1 MRLER
6 VTIQGFGP
14 ITAYDAHLEPKRL
27 NLIIG
32 PNEAGKSSF
41 ANAIV
46 ATLFGVPTLE
56 AEEMARPWNGSGHA
70 TAIVFTAGTGRFRL
84 RRNFQ
89 THEVVVEQL
98 GPDGNDATSTIF
110 QATINPR
117 GRTPELSQY
126 EELLRGWVGF
136 TEARLFRESSFV
148 YENSLETKVSPELRH
163 IVSGAVEADYQQI
176 QDALLDRLDQ
186 LTREHPYDPRQRKR
200 NNRSIETR
208 EEKVQ
213 QLRTRRTRSE
223 GVLTEVKSRT
233 NERDAL
239 ESRLHGLRGELA
251 GKEQLL
257 KDLEVW
263 SSVREEQKKL
273 LKRGAQVG
281 QELVVARKARSQ
293 AQEIDR
299 KIAESLGYLAN
310 APEEVEP
317 DLLRLGMLRSQRTRH
332 QKALEPD
339 RSKVEGRSA
348 ASPAVLTALTA
359 AGVVVGAGV
368 TYALARNTLF
378 AALAAVIGGTL
389 GLVVARMLGQSVVKQ
404 RALGEAQVRVAEENI
419 RTLGAEID
427 QIEIRVNPYIE
438 GRTLEVVLSDVK
450 RFRAANQDRRE
461 ATAVIQSLPTPERLE
476 AEAREMEEAVLAL
489 RAKERT
495 ILGQSP
501 LLAPLKEDPVRA
513 AEAAE
518 RLKREAGG
526 LRSKVELTQESLDAL
541 LRRVG
546 GSDGDAENLEI
557 LDDQIAAEEADL
569 KNERR
574 QRDALLLALDVLRDS
589 VIAYQQQHVGR
600 LGEAASAT
608 LSKLTGGRYTSV
620 ALDAD
625 FNPLLSTDGRKSVP
639 LEVLSRGARDAFYF
653 SLRAALS
660 KELAAR
666 EPLPLLLDDPIAH
679 LDEERR
685 GTLLAMLEDLAKEI
699 QVILLT
705 HDRRVLNQIR
715 EAHVLA
721 LGSSV
726 HPKDSTTKVA
736 SRP

>member
-32 PNEAGKSSF
+32 PNEVGKSSF
-41 ANAIV
+41 ANAIL
-46 ATLFGVPTLE
+46 ATLFGIPTLE
-56 AEEMARPWNGSGHA
+56 AEEMARPWSGAGHA
-70 TAIVFTAGTGRFRL
+70 TALVFSAGTGRFLL

-98 GPDGNDATSTIF
+98 GPEGNDSKSTLFHATT
-110 QATINPR
+110 NPR
-117 GRTPELSQY
+117 GKTPELSQY
-126 EELLRGWVGF
+126 DELLRGWLGF

-148 YENSLETKVSPELRH
+148 YESSLETKVSPELRH

-186 LTREHPYDPRQRKR
+186 LTREHPYDPRQKKR
-200 NNRSIETR
+200 NNRSIENR
-208 EEKVQ
+208 EEKIE
-213 QLRTRRTRSE
+213 QLKARRTRSE

-233 NERDAL
+233 KERDDL

-251 GKEQLL
+251 GKEQLSH
-257 KDLEVW
+257 DIEIW
-263 SSVREEQKKL
+263 TSVREETKKL
-273 LKRGAQVG
+273 MKRGTAVG

-293 AQEIDR
+293 AEEIDR

-332 QKALEPD
+332 QKTLETD
-339 RSKVEGRSA
+339 RSKFEGRSA
-348 ASPAVLTALTA
+348 NPAVLVALAA

-368 TYALARNTLF
+368 TYALARDLLYGG
-378 AALAAVIGGTL
+378 LAAVIGGTL
-389 GLVVARMLGQSVVKQ
+389 GLVVGRLLGQSVSKQ
-404 RALGEAQVRVAEENI
+404 RAMSEAQVRVAEENV
-419 RTLGAEID
+419 RTLSAEID
-427 QIEIRVNPYIE
+427 QIEIRVNPYTA

-461 ATAVIQSLPTPERLE
+461 AAAVIQSLPTPDRLE
-476 AEAREMEEAVLAL
+476 SEARELEEAILAL

-495 ILGQSP
+495 ILQHSP
-501 LLAPLKEDPVRA
+501 LLAPLKDDPVKA

-518 RLKREAGG
+518 RLKREAAG
-526 LRSKVELTQESLDAL
+526 LRSKVEITQESLDKM
-541 LRRVG
+541 LRRIG
-546 GSDGDAENLEI
+546 GADGDAENLEI
-557 LDDQIAAEEADL
+557 LDDQIAAEETEL
-569 KNERR
+569 KAERR

-600 LGEAASAT
+600 LAEAAGAT
-608 LSKLTGGRYTSV
+608 LSKLTGGRYNGVT
-620 ALDAD
+620 LDAD

-653 SLRAALS
+653 SLRAALA

-666 EPLPLLLDDPIAH
+666 EPRPLLLDDPIAH

-721 LGSSV
+721 LGTSV
-726 HPKDSTTKVA
+726 HAKDSATKIS
-736 SRP
+736 SRR

>member
-14 ITAYDAHLEPKRL
+14 ITAYDAHLEAKRL

-41 ANAIV
+41 ANAIM

-56 AEEMARPWNGSGHA
+56 AEELARPWSGALHA
-70 TAIVFTAGTGRFRL
+70 TALVFSAGTGRFLL

-89 THEVVVEQL
+89 THEVIVEQL
-98 GPDGNDATSTIF
+98 GPEGNDSKSTLFHATT
-110 QATINPR
+110 NPR
-117 GRTPELSQY
+117 GKTPELSQY
-126 EELLRGWVGF
+126 DELLRGWLGF

-148 YENSLETKVSPELRH
+148 YESSLETKVSPELRH

-186 LTREHPYDPRQRKR
+186 LTREHPYDPRQKKR
-200 NNRSIETR
+200 NNRSIENR
-208 EEKVQ
+208 EEKIE
-213 QLRTRRTRSE
+213 QLKARRTRSE

-233 NERDAL
+233 KERDEL

-263 SSVREEQKKL
+263 ISVREETKKL
-273 LKRGAQVG
+273 MKRGTAVG

-293 AQEIDR
+293 AEEIDR
-299 KIAESLGYLAN
+299 KVAESLGYLAN

-332 QKALEPD
+332 QKTLETD
-339 RSKVEGRSA
+339 RSKVEGRST
-348 ASPAVLTALTA
+348 SPAVLVALTS

-368 TYALARNTLF
+368 TYALARNLLYSG
-378 AALAAVIGGTL
+378 LAAVIGGTL
-389 GLVVARMLGQSVVKQ
+389 GLVVGRLLGQSVSKQ
-404 RALGEAQVRVAEENI
+404 RAMSEAQIRVAEENV
-419 RTLGAEID
+419 RTLSAEID
-427 QIEIRVNPYIE
+427 LIEIRVNPYIA
-438 GRTLEVVLSDVK
+438 GRPLEVVLADVK
-450 RFRAANQDRRE
+450 RFRASNQERRE
-461 ATAVIQSLPTPERLE
+461 HAAVIQSLPAPDRLE
-476 AEAREMEEAVLAL
+476 TEARELEETILAL

-495 ILGQSP
+495 ILQHSP
-501 LLAPLKEDPVRA
+501 LLAPLKDDPVKA

-518 RLKREAGG
+518 RLKREAAG
-526 LRSKVELTQESLDAL
+526 LRSKVEITQDSLDKM

-546 GSDGDAENLEI
+546 GADGDAENLEI
-557 LDDQIAAEEADL
+557 LDDQIVAEEAEL
-569 KNERR
+569 KAEQR

-600 LGEAASAT
+600 LAETAGAT
-608 LSKLTGGRYTSV
+608 ISKLTGGKYKSV
-620 ALDAD
+620 TLDAD

-639 LEVLSRGARDAFYF
+639 LEALSRGARDAFYF
-653 SLRAALS
+653 SLRSALA

-666 EPLPLLLDDPIAH
+666 EPLPLILDDPIAH

-721 LGSSV
+721 LGTSV
-726 HPKDSTTKVA
+726 HAKDSATKIS
-736 SRP
+736 SRR

>member
-14 ITAYDAHLEPKRL
+14 IAAYDAHLEPKRL

-41 ANAIV
+41 ANAIL
-46 ATLFGVPTLE
+46 ATLFGIPTLE
-56 AEEMARPWNGSGHA
+56 AEEMARPWSGAGHA
-70 TAIVFTAGTGRFRL
+70 TALVFSAGTGRFLL

-89 THEVVVEQL
+89 THEIVVEQL
-98 GPDGNDATSTIF
+98 GPEGSDSKSTLFHATT
-110 QATINPR
+110 NPR
-117 GRTPELSQY
+117 GKTPELSQY
-126 EELLRGWVGF
+126 DELLRGWLGF

-148 YENSLETKVSPELRH
+148 YESSLETNVSPELRH

-186 LTREHPYDPRQRKR
+186 LTREHPYDPRQKKR
-200 NNRSIETR
+200 NNRSIENR
-208 EEKVQ
+208 EEKIE
-213 QLRTRRTRSE
+213 QLKARRTRSE

-233 NERDAL
+233 KERDDL

-257 KDLEVW
+257 HDIEVW
-263 SSVREEQKKL
+263 TAVREETKKL
-273 LKRGAQVG
+273 MKRGTAVG

-293 AQEIDR
+293 AEEIDR

-317 DLLRLGMLRSQRTRH
+317 DLLRLGMLRTQRTRH
-332 QKALEPD
+332 QKTLETD
-339 RSKVEGRSA
+339 RTKFEGRSA
-348 ASPAVLTALTA
+348 NPAVLVALAA

-368 TYALARNTLF
+368 TYALVRNLLYGG
-378 AALAAVIGGTL
+378 LAAVIGGTL
-389 GLVVARMLGQSVVKQ
+389 GLVVGRLLGQSVSKQ
-404 RALGEAQVRVAEENI
+404 RAMSEAQLRVAEENV
-419 RTLGAEID
+419 RTLSAEID
-427 QIEIRVNPYIE
+427 QIEIRVNPYTA

-461 ATAVIQSLPTPERLE
+461 AMAVIQSLPTPDRLE
-476 AEAREMEEAVLAL
+476 AEARELEEAIQTL

-495 ILGQSP
+495 ILSHSP
-501 LLAPLKEDPVRA
+501 LLAPLKDDPVQA

-518 RLKREAGG
+518 RLKREAAG
-526 LRSKVELTQESLDAL
+526 LRSKVEITQESLDKM
-541 LRRVG
+541 LRRTG

-557 LDDQIAAEEADL
+557 LDDQIVAEETEL
-569 KNERR
+569 KAEQR

-600 LGEAASAT
+600 LAEAAGAT
-608 LSKLTGGRYTSV
+608 LSKLTGGRYKSV
-620 ALDAD
+620 TLDAD

-639 LEVLSRGARDAFYF
+639 LEALSRGARDAFYF
-653 SLRAALS
+653 SLRSALA

-666 EPLPLLLDDPIAH
+666 EPLPLILDDPIAH

-705 HDRRVLNQIR
+705 HDRRV
-715 EAHVLA
+715 
-721 LGSSV
+721 
-726 HPKDSTTKVA
+726 
-736 SRP
+736 

>member
-14 ITAYDAHLEPKRL
+14 INGYDAHLEPKRL

-41 ANAIV
+41 ANAIL
-46 ATLFGVPTLE
+46 ATLFGIPTLE
-56 AEEMARPWNGSGHA
+56 AEELARPWSGAGHA
-70 TAIVFTAGTGRFRL
+70 TALVFSAGTGRFLL

-89 THEVVVEQL
+89 THEIVVEQL
-98 GPDGNDATSTIF
+98 GPEGNDSKSTLFHATT
-110 QATINPR
+110 NPR
-117 GRTPELSQY
+117 GKTPELSQY
-126 EELLRGWVGF
+126 DELLRGWLGF

-148 YENSLETKVSPELRH
+148 YESSLETEVSPELRH

-186 LTREHPYDPRQRKR
+186 LTREHPYDPRQKKR
-200 NNRSIETR
+200 NNRSIENR
-208 EEKVQ
+208 EEKIE
-213 QLRTRRTRSE
+213 QLKTRRTRSE

-233 NERDAL
+233 KERDEL
-239 ESRLHGLRGELA
+239 ESRLHALRGELA

-263 SSVREEQKKL
+263 ISVREETKKL
-273 LKRGAQVG
+273 MKRGTAVG

-293 AQEIDR
+293 AEEIDR
-299 KIAESLGYLAN
+299 KVAESLGYLAN

-332 QKALEPD
+332 QKTMETD
-339 RSKVEGRSA
+339 RSKFEGRS
-348 ASPAVLTALTA
+348 ASPAVLVALTS

-368 TYALARNTLF
+368 TYALARNLLYSG
-378 AALAAVIGGTL
+378 LAAVIGGTL
-389 GLVVARMLGQSVVKQ
+389 GLVVGRMLGQSVSKQ
-404 RALGEAQVRVAEENI
+404 RAMSEAQIRVAEENV
-419 RTLGAEID
+419 RTLSAEID
-427 QIEIRVNPYIE
+427 QIEIRVNPYTA
-438 GRTLEVVLSDVK
+438 GRALEVVLSDVK

-461 ATAVIQSLPTPERLE
+461 AMAVIQSLPAPDRLE
-476 AEAREMEEAVLAL
+476 AEARDLEEAILAL

-495 ILGQSP
+495 ILSHSP
-501 LLAPLKEDPVRA
+501 LLAPLKDDPVKA
-513 AEAAE
+513 AEASE
-518 RLKREAGG
+518 RLKREAAG
-526 LRSKVELTQESLDAL
+526 LRSKVEITQESLDKM
-541 LRRVG
+541 LRRIG
-546 GSDGDAENLEI
+546 GADGDAENLEI
-557 LDDQIAAEEADL
+557 LDDQIAAEETEL
-569 KNERR
+569 KVEQR

-600 LGEAASAT
+600 LAEAAGAT
-608 LSKLTGGRYTSV
+608 LSKLTGGRYKSV
-620 ALDAD
+620 TLDAD

-639 LEVLSRGARDAFYF
+639 LGVLSRGARDAFYF
-653 SLRAALS
+653 SLRAALA

-666 EPLPLLLDDPIAH
+666 EPLPLILDDPIAH

-721 LGSSV
+721 LGTSV
-726 HPKDSTTKVA
+726 LAKDSATKI
-736 SRP
+736 STRR